1 LNARRR
7 IRWAA
12 ITGLTLIGV
21 SAGVYFGYHH
31 ALQYSPGFYERA
43 MAIPLADQ
51 QKAGQ
56 EFERHVL
63 ALHNDMQEQAQWKHV
78 FTAREINGWLAA
90 DLPRKFPELL
100 PPEISEPRIALSP
113 GQLELAFRYDD
124 GRVSTII
131 NLRMDVGVAETRNTL
146 TVRIRNAR
154 AGWIPLPLTDFL
166 DQISQTAREADL
178 MLRWAQENGDPVA
191 LVTIP
196 LEHEHQQ
203 GREYVLETVDISQG
217 ELVIAGRVADKRR
230 QNGNSGAGESRVE

>member
-1 LNARRR
+1 M
-7 IRWAA
+7 
-12 ITGLTLIGV
+12 GV
-21 SAGVYFGYHH
+21 AAGVYLGYRH
-31 ALQYSPGFYERA
+31 ALHYSPGFYEQA
-43 MAIPLADQ
+43 MAVPVADQ

-56 EFERHVL
+56 EFERRVL
-63 ALHNDMQEQAQWKHV
+63 ALHNDMQEHDQWKHV

-100 PPEISEPRIALSP
+100 PAEISAPRIALSP
-113 GQLELAFRYDD
+113 GQLQLAFRYDD
-124 GRVSTII
+124 GRVSTVI

-196 LEHEHQQ
+196 LDHEQQQ
-203 GREYVLETVDISQG
+203 GREYVLETVEISQG
-217 ELVIAGRVADKRR
+217 ELAIAGRVADERR
-230 QNGNSGAGESRVE
+230 QNVNGTVGESPGEKE